1 MQLSLKGKRNYL
13 TGADIINFAL
23 SKIINKKKIIFNF
36 YRFSKKQLEI
46 KKLKTNTKVEKNSI
60 IASISHSNKKYFLYI
75 VEKKKSIKK
84 KILFDEVNL
93 VKNSFIKKKNITL
106 DQNLYNFFDTIVAL
120 NKKLLNKTVIKN
132 KWVFCKLEIKQV
144 NNLKFKKIK
153 IEIKDSIKKKFY
165 RSSIYLD
172 NKLLGFIHFVKQ

>member
-1 MQLSLKGKRNYL
+1 M
-13 TGADIINFAL
+13 
-23 SKIINKKKIIFNF
+23 
-36 YRFSKKQLEI
+36 
-46 KKLKTNTKVEKNSI
+46 
-60 IASISHSNKKYFLYI
+60 
-75 VEKKKSIKK
+75 
-84 KILFDEVNL
+84 LFDEVNL

-153 IEIKDSIKKKFY
+153 I
-165 RSSIYLD
+165 
-172 NKLLGFIHFVKQ
+172 

>member
-75 VEKKKSIKK
+75 V
-84 KILFDEVNL
+84 
-93 VKNSFIKKKNITL
+93 
-106 DQNLYNFFDTIVAL
+106 
-120 NKKLLNKTVIKN
+120 
-132 KWVFCKLEIKQV
+132 
-144 NNLKFKKIK
+144 
-153 IEIKDSIKKKFY
+153 
-165 RSSIYLD
+165 
-172 NKLLGFIHFVKQ
+172 